1 MRSALPLLVVL
12 ATVPGVLA
20 AQAAWTQLTPAAA
33 PSARA
38 GTLGVSDGGGMLVFG
53 GLVGNAPNT
62 WSNELWRFDGAAWT
76 NLTPAAGA
84 LPPDRDFYAA
94 AWDPARSRYV
104 LFGGRGVGTANLG
117 DTWEWDG
124 ASWTQLAPATS
135 PSPRQW
141 AAMTYDVTLGKC
153 VLFGGNTNLGGTAY
167 VNDTWTWDGAN
178 WVQLAP
184 ATSPS
189 LRGRGF
195 FSYDPTRLQAIYYGG
210 RNASTALAD
219 TWKWDGTNWTQIVTV
234 TRPGSL
240 GVGGL
245 FAYGC
250 TYDLLRDRHVVFGGT
265 RTGATLATVWEF
277 DGVDWLQR
285 GTGPLASRTGPAMAF
300 VPATGKTCCY
310 GGFQTAFLGDT
321 WEYQTDD
328 FPGFLPFGLGCAGPA
343 GTLQMTE
350 ASAAWIGQTHR
361 TTVSNCDPFGF
372 TLGLIG
378 LSNAV
383 WNGVPLPLPL
393 AVAVPTTSPSC
404 LLLVSP
410 DVSNLLTVNN
420 GVGEL
425 ALPIPND
432 VALIGFVLHEQAVQF
447 DLAFTFSV
455 SAGASL
461 TIGAR

>member
-1 MRSALPLLVVL
+1 
-12 ATVPGVLA
+12 
-20 AQAAWTQLTPAAA
+20 
-33 PSARA
+33 
-38 GTLGVSDGGGMLVFG
+38 
-53 GLVGNAPNT
+53 
-62 WSNELWRFDGAAWT
+62 
-76 NLTPAAGA
+76 
-84 LPPDRDFYAA
+84 
-94 AWDPARSRYV
+94 
-104 LFGGRGVGTANLG
+104 
-117 DTWEWDG
+117 
-124 ASWTQLAPATS
+124 
-135 PSPRQW
+135 
-141 AAMTYDVTLGKC
+141 MTYDVTLGKC

-310 GGFQTAFLGDT
+310 GGFQILRTPRRGQAVHAD
-321 WEYQTDD
+321 DD
-328 FPGFLPFGLGCAGPA
+328 F
-343 GTLQMTE
+343 TL
-350 ASAAWIGQTHR
+350 AIAA
-361 TTVSNCDPFGF
+361 
-372 TLGLIG
+372 
-378 LSNAV
+378 
-383 WNGVPLPLPL
+383 
-393 AVAVPTTSPSC
+393 C
-404 LLLVSP
+404 L
-410 DVSNLLTVNN
+410 
-420 GVGEL
+420 
-425 ALPIPND
+425 ND
-432 VALIGFVLHEQAVQF
+432 RG
-447 DLAFTFSV
+447 D
-455 SAGASL
+455 G
-461 TIGAR
+461 GARLILGIGGNRIFQIEDPCICRQALGVLQSL